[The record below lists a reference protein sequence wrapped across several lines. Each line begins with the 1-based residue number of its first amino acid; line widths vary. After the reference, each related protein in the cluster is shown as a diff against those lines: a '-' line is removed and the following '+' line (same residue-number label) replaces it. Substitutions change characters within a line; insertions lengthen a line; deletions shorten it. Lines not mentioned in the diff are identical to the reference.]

1 MKKLLFILLFSISS
15 IAQSQLAGKKIYFFG
30 DSISYGVSVQPNE
43 CYAVLVSNALG
54 MVLTDHKVYSIKGT
68 CMMSQTPSCRVGC
81 RHMEYRADNNQIPIY
96 NPETDGLIFISYL
109 TNDVGINLPNYTIEN
124 FGKAIDKVIQGLYN
138 SGWPVD
144 RIKFNIRY
152 YMTDA
157 GLAKYPSAL
166 YGYFVPATM
175 ERYNSFASLLK
186 SKLDAQGIQSFDHYD
201 RLKSEPYPES
211 HLPDKIHPDKYF
223 QSIIAT
229 DIIQEIK
236 IENALSVTNFEINNS
251 FSSVEYFNLLG
262 QKIKEPK
269 GIVIVKA
276 EKNGVVYTYKRY
288 YK

>member
-1 MKKLLFILLFSISS
+1 MKKLLFLLFSIAT
-15 IAQSQLAGKKIYFFG
+15 IAQPKKIYFFG
-30 DSISYGVSVQPNE
+30 DSITRG
-43 CYAVLVSNALG
+43 VLVSPTENYAELVAKGLGLQKVNNAI
-54 MVLTDHKVYSIKGT
+54 SGT
-68 CMMSQTPSCRVGC
+68 CMMYQTPACRVDC
-81 RHMEYRADNNQIPIY
+81 RHMEYKIDNNEVPTF
-96 NPETDGLIFISYL
+96 NPETDALIFIAYL

-201 RLKSEPYPES
+201 TLNAVEYAYS
-211 HLPDKIHPDKYF
+211 HLPDKVHPDPYF
-223 QSIIAT
+223 HSLIAKNIIAK
-229 DIIQEIK
+229 IK
-236 IENALSVTNFEINNS
+236 IENALSVKNFEENNS
-251 FSSVEYFNLLG
+251 ISIVEYYNLLG

-276 EKNGVVYTYKRY
+276 EKNGIVYTDKRFYK
-288 YK
+288 

>member
-1 MKKLLFILLFSISS
+1 MKKLLFLFLFSISS
-15 IAQSQLAGKKIYFFG
+15 IAQSQLVGKKIYFFG

-68 CMMSQTPSCRVGC
+68 CMMSQSPSCRVDC

-96 NPETDGLIFISYL
+96 NPEKDGLIFISYL

-124 FGKAIDKVIQGLYN
+124 FGKAVDKVIQALFN
-138 SGWPVD
+138 AGWPVD
-144 RIKFNIRY
+144 RIKFNVRY
-152 YMTDA
+152 YITDA
-157 GLAKYPSAL
+157 GLAKYPSSL
-166 YGYFVPATM
+166 YGWFTPATM

-186 SKLDAQGIQSFDHYD
+186 SKLDAQGIQSFDHYN

-211 HLPDKIHPDKYF
+211 HLPDKVHPDPYF
-223 QSIIAT
+223 HSLIAKNIIENINIDNTLSII
-229 DIIQEIK
+229 
-236 IENALSVTNFEINNS
+236 NFEIDSS
-251 FSSVEYFNLLG
+251 FKNVEYYNLLG

-276 EKNGVVYTYKRY
+276 EKNGVVYTDKRY